1 MSVHVVGD
9 DLLSVFGDTAI
20 VRGLLAKDADAFV
33 DDDDDD
39 EEEEVDPAE
48 NSVDAARYAF
58 FAAVRDVD
66 TTLFARRQREK
77 RAELR
82 REARAWRAFPTDVD
96 AVVSFR
102 SDRFQLLEKPLL
114 GTLSRLLEQW
124 RDSGAVPVQLAPALP
139 FLAVVVDGA
148 ALLQSLSGRV
158 VELLRGGDH
167 VAALR
172 LLGVDGVMSLLSL
185 RITAGTARGVLPPGL
200 RQLWRAFNEAHAG
213 TRLTVGARALTKHF
227 ARSSERFWGASIDG
241 PAGDKNVNACRILCN
256 LIDDLQWMNVHAL
269 PHDTYVFEIR
279 NSLSYGA
286 RWHLDALC
294 KATFRGF
301 LEPVTPDGHENGW
314 LH

>member
-1 MSVHVVGD
+1 
-9 DLLSVFGDTAI
+9 
-20 VRGLLAKDADAFV
+20 
-33 DDDDDD
+33 
-39 EEEEVDPAE
+39 
-48 NSVDAARYAF
+48 
-58 FAAVRDVD
+58 
-66 TTLFARRQREK
+66 
-77 RAELR
+77 
-82 REARAWRAFPTDVD
+82 
-96 AVVSFR
+96 
-102 SDRFQLLEKPLL
+102 
-114 GTLSRLLEQW
+114 
-124 RDSGAVPVQLAPALP
+124 LP
-139 FLAVVVDGA
+139 FLTVVVDGA

-172 LLGVDGVMSLLSL
+172 LLGVDGVISLLSL

-200 RQLWRAFNEAHAG
+200 RQLWRAFNESHAG

-269 PHDTYVFEIR
+269 PHDTFVFEIR

-286 RWHLDALC
+286 RWHLDALG

-301 LEPVTPDGHENGW
+301 LEPVMQDGHENGW